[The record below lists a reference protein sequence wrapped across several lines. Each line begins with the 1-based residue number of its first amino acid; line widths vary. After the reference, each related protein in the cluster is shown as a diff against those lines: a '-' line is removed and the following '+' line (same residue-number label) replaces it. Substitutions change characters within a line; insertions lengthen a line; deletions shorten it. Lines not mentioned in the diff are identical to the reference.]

1 MTFSHEILSGPH
13 FFKKIQPTNALTE
26 GIGLV
31 LKTDLR
37 VIVDIK
43 QAFSLTLLNLVVAV
57 VGDQKSDRGQLNE
70 ILMRNQW
77 SKDNNVHYPVY
88 TNEG

>member
-1 MTFSHEILSGPH
+1 MKFYQVHIFS
-13 FFKKIQPTNALTE
+13 KKC
-26 GIGLV
+26 IGLV